1 MLRSLLT
8 ALLTCRVVE
17 GRATRSF
24 GNYVALLAGIPDEV
38 VTRAE
43 EVSHKFAR
51 FEPVDPK
58 ANEEEETRFE
68 FAGGV
73 AGAFVDL
80 DLGGEFEEVESFL
93 EQVSRRAEGLGM

>member
-1 MLRSLLT
+1 MKIVLLT
-8 ALLTCRVVE
+8 AHHE
-17 GRATRSF
+17 
-24 GNYVALLAGIPDEV
+24 DEV
-38 VTRAE
+38 QEGLEKLGVQ
-43 EVSHKFAR
+43 VVLHK
-51 FEPVDPK
+51 PVDPK